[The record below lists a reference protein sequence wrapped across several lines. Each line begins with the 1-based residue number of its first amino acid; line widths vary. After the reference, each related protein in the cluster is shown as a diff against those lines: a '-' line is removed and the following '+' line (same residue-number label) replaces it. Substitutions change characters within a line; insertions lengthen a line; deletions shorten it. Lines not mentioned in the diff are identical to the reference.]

1 LERRPLNLRRRP
13 EAVNAVP
20 GLARLALFVWALAG
34 YGALAQ
40 AEVAVPPL
48 QARVT
53 DVTGTLSGDQRATLE
68 RELAEFEARKGA
80 QIAVLLVPTTE
91 PETIEQYG
99 IRVGE
104 ARKVGRKGVDDGAI
118 LIVAINDRALR
129 IEVGYGLEGVIPD
142 AVAKRVVSEVIV
154 PFFKQGD
161 YYGGIHAGVQRLMRL
176 IEGEPLPPPSARDPS
191 WTGIEQALPFAFIAV
206 FVLGGMLRALFGRL
220 LGAAAASGI
229 STVIIWFIVGS
240 LAVAIGL
247 GVLVFLFTL
256 ILGLSGRGGYGGWSS
271 RRGGFGSGGFG
282 GGGFG
287 GGGGGW
293 SGGGGGFGGGGASG
307 RW

>member
-1 LERRPLNLRRRP
+1 M
-13 EAVNAVP
+13 
-20 GLARLALFVWALAG
+20 GGTARFLQHLSMLLVLCFLVLPV
-34 YGALAQ
+34 AQ
-40 AEVAVPPL
+40 AETAVPPL
-48 QARVT
+48 RARVT
-53 DVTGTLSGDQRATLE
+53 DLTGTLTAEQRATLE
-68 RELAEFEARKGA
+68 RELAEFEARKGS

-104 ARKVGRKGVDDGAI
+104 AAKVGRKSVDDGAI
-118 LIVAINDRALR
+118 LIVAKNDRALR
-129 IEVGYGLEGVIPD
+129 IEIGYGLEGAIPD

-176 IEGEPLPPPSARDPS
+176 IDGEPLPPPSARDPS

-206 FVLGGMLRALFGRL
+206 FVLGGILRAIFGRL
-220 LGAAAASGI
+220 LGAVAAGGI
-229 STVIIWFIVGS
+229 ATFVIWFIASS
-240 LAVAIGL
+240 LAVAAGL
-247 GVLVFLFTL
+247 GLLVFLFTL
-256 ILGLSGRGGYGGWSS
+256 ILGLPARGGYGGWAN
-271 RRGGFGSGGFG
+271 RRGGFGSGWG
-282 GGGFG
+282 GGGF
-287 GGGGGW
+287 GGGGW

>member
-1 LERRPLNLRRRP
+1 VRGVSRFPRHVVLVLLLC
-13 EAVNAVP
+13 V
-20 GLARLALFVWALAG
+20 LASAH
-34 YGALAQ
+34 

-53 DVTGTLSGDQRATLE
+53 DLTGTLTPEQRATLE
-68 RELAEFEARKGA
+68 HELADFEARKGS
-80 QIAVLLVPTTE
+80 QIAVLLVPSTE

-104 ARKVGRKGVDDGAI
+104 AWKVGRKRVDDGAI
-118 LIVAINDRALR
+118 LIVAMKDRALR

-142 AVAKRVVSEVIV
+142 AVAKRVVAEVIV

-176 IEGEPLPPPSARDPS
+176 INGEPLPPPSARD
-191 WTGIEQALPFAFIAV
+191 TGWSGVERALPFAFIAV
-206 FVLGGMLRALFGRL
+206 FVLGGILRAIFGRL
-220 LGAAAASGI
+220 LGATAAGGI
-229 STVIIWFIVGS
+229 ATLVIWFIASS
-240 LAVAIGL
+240 LGVAVVL

-256 ILGLSGRGGYGGWSS
+256 ILGLPARGGYGGWSS
-271 RRGGFGSGGFG
+271 RPGGFG
-282 GGGFG
+282 GGWG
-287 GGGGGW
+287 GGGLGGGGLGGGGW